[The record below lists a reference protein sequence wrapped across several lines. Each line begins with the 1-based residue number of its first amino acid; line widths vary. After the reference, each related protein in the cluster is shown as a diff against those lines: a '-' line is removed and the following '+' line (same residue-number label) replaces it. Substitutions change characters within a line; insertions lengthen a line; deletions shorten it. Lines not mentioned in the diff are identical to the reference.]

1 MDGLEDGSVSGE
13 QILCRDRA
21 VDSVGQFHILVEDTG
36 NAETSYVDSSVS
48 AGGSYAYRVKA
59 RNAGGLSVWSS
70 YARADTRAALDES

>member
-1 MDGLEDGSVSGE
+1 MDGLGDGSIGGD

-21 VDSVGQFHILVEDTG
+21 VDPVGQFHILVENTG
-36 NAETSYVDSSVS
+36 NAETSYVDSSV
-48 AGGSYAYRVKA
+48 ATGGSYVYRVKA